1 MTQAALPGTFAYRA
15 QTRDGVALS
24 GTIEARDVEEASLRL
39 KSLQLH
45 IIEIEPSCRPLP
57 KPRAI
62 GGDDF
67 LMLNQQLAQLTA
79 AGLPVDRGL
88 RLIAQD
94 IGSGRLAATVRQIAE
109 ELEKGKP
116 LEQAFAAHQSQF
128 PGMYWRLIEAG
139 VRSNN
144 LPGIL
149 FGLSRHLELVG
160 RLKSAMWRS
169 FSYPLMVLAGLC
181 VVIMFLGWYVLPQ
194 VQESFAE
201 LQRMAAGFQVAGGAV
216 GLPWATRLLMFV
228 SRWLP
233 LLLVVFLAVVVLWP
247 LLALALRRSGGDRV
261 LVDRLALPLP
271 VVGPVLKA
279 NLLAGWCNALR
290 LGVEAGLDLPAA
302 IGLAGDAS
310 RSPALA
316 EDGRRLTGALEA
328 GATLEAIGPGGVMP
342 ATVPAAIA
350 LGMTS
355 GDLPTTLA
363 GLSEMY
369 QRQAENR
376 LALLPGILT
385 PLLLLLIAGF
395 VGLVLAGVLQPLAA
409 LMRFTT
415 LFG

>member
-1 MTQAALPGTFAYRA
+1 MAEVAAAGTFAYRA

-24 GTIEARDVEEASLRL
+24 GTIDAPDVEEASLRL

-45 IIEIEPSCRPLP
+45 IIEIEPSRRSAARS
-57 KPRAI
+57 RAI
-62 GGDDF
+62 SGDDF

-94 IGSGRLAATVRQIAE
+94 IRNGRLAATVRQIAD

-116 LEQAFAAHQSQF
+116 LDQAFAAHQSQF
-128 PGMYWRLIEAG
+128 PGMYSRLIEAG

-149 FGLSRHLELVG
+149 FGLSRHLELVR
-160 RLKSAMWRS
+160 RLKAAMWRS

-181 VVIMFLGWYVLPQ
+181 VVIVFLGWYVLPQ
-194 VQESFAE
+194 VQESVAE
-201 LQRMAAGFQVAGGAV
+201 IRRMVANYPIADFTV

-233 LLLVVFLAVVVLWP
+233 LGLVVFLAVAVLWP

-261 LVDRLALPLP
+261 LVDRLALRLP

-279 NLLAGWCNALR
+279 NLLAAWCNALR

-316 EDGRRLTGALEA
+316 EDGRRLAGALQA
-328 GATLEAIGPGGVMP
+328 GATLEAIGVGRVML

-350 LGMTS
+350 LAMAS

-376 LALLPGILT
+376 LAVLPGILT
-385 PLLLLLIAGF
+385 PLVLLLIAGF
-395 VGLVLAGVLQPLAA
+395 VALVLAGVLQPLAA
-409 LMRFTT
+409 MMRFTT
-415 LFG
+415 LCG